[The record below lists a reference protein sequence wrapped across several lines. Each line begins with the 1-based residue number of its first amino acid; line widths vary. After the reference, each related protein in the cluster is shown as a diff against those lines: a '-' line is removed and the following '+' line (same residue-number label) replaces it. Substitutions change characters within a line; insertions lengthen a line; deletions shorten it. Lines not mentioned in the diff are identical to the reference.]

1 MHQDSQ
7 GDKHGAVHP
16 SDERYRQGDDPVVTG
31 YQGKA
36 RGRETDFDGCAV
48 LPGIYCQQAACILPN
63 GGPRL
68 PVKSAGRHGRRFY
81 KVSTGNVNL
90 FKRIRQS

>member
-36 RGRETDFDGCAV
+36 GGWAGV
-48 LPGIYCQQAACILPN
+48 LSGPIDHFAPNTLCKSSVVRLAGFWRIAASSLAI
-63 GGPRL
+63 
-68 PVKSAGRHGRRFY
+68 
-81 KVSTGNVNL
+81 
-90 FKRIRQS
+90 